1 MCIFNGIPLKVVQRQ
16 MNEALAK
23 VGHRQGETPT
33 REQLDRAAELL
44 GFKRY

>member
-16 MNEALAK
+16 MSEALAR

-33 REQLDRAAELL
+33 REQLDRAAEML